1 MVFGATREDIA
12 GLVDEVMVAYGV
24 PTPLL
29 VPTGD
34 VGYGDALVGESSSAM
49 DDKFGDT
56 SHASPPSSDWGLRD
70 CVLDL

>member
-1 MVFGATREDIA
+1 MIFGATREDIA

-34 VGYGDALVGESSSAM
+34 VGYGDALVSEGSRAM
-49 DDKFGDT
+49 DDEFGNRPLAAVR
-56 SHASPPSSDWGLRD
+56 S
-70 CVLDL
+70 